1 MHNTPLANAEF
12 RVTFTETNLRWV
24 LGEVPQNPDKIA
36 KVKAQLDEAKAH
48 LSFLKSN

>member
-12 RVTFTETNLRWV
+12 RVTFVETNLRWV

-36 KVKAQLDEAKAH
+36 KVKAQLEDAKNQVN
-48 LSFLKSN
+48 LLRNK